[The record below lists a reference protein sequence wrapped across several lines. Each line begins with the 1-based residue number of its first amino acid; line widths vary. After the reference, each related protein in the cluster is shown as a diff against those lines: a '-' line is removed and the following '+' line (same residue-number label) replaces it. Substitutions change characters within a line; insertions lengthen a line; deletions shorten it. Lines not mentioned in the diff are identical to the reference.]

1 MNKLAIAGLVA
12 VLSFSMPIASYA
24 QVPLTGATLDE
35 SIGGNQFESALGH
48 LDSATHIDVFKLSG
62 LGDIDKAA
70 LTKTLSDKAEE
81 IKSLH
86 TRLEGNQAAVQ
97 ALKDAG
103 FTVDQ
108 AVSITGT
115 NKDDVTV
122 YVDDLQ

>member
-1 MNKLAIAGLVA
+1 MNKLALAGLVA
-12 VLSFSMPIASYA
+12 VLSLAAPAMSYA
-24 QVPLTGATLDE
+24 QVPLTGSTLDA
-35 SIGGNQFESALGH
+35 SIGGGQFESALGL
-48 LDSATHIDVFKLSG
+48 LDSATHIEVYKLSG

-70 LTKTLSDKAEE
+70 LTKTLADKAEE

-103 FTVDQ
+103 SSVDQ
-108 AVSITGT
+108 AVSITGS

-122 YVDDLQ
+122 YVNDLK